1 MRRINVLS
9 EIPDEW
15 ERVIWRWHHLNDP
28 LRLTIEGTQVP
39 DPNEEYLFYQTLL
52 GTWPMSGLDSIQYE
66 RYVERIR
73 DYLLKAS
80 KEAKVKTSWISPNH
94 EHDHGLVEF
103 VQAAMRPGADNRFI
117 ADFAAF
123 AGRVATAGM
132 LNSLSQ
138 VLLKIASPGV
148 PDFYQGSELWDLSLV
163 DPDNRRPVDYAIRQ
177 SMLAEITR
185 AAANEPLALT
195 KELFERPDDGRIK
208 MYVTCRAL
216 GWRRKH
222 ARLFRDGAYVPIQ
235 GAGRRGHHLIAFG
248 RGSSEHHVIVA
259 AGRFFTG
266 FGMLPQGA
274 AGESA
279 WSDTFLSVP
288 PNLLQE
294 DYVDLFTGQ
303 TVRADCE
310 RDARQLC
317 MSEIFAH
324 MPVSILIPQ
333 PDACRCA

>member
-1 MRRINVLS
+1 M
-9 EIPDEW
+9 PD
-15 ERVIWRWHHLNDP
+15 R
-28 LRLTIEGTQVP
+28 
-39 DPNEEYLFYQTLL
+39 NEEYLLYQTLI
-52 GTWPMSGLDSIQYE
+52 GTWPGLDSIQYG

-94 EHDHGLVEF
+94 DHDRALVEF
-103 VQAAMRPGADNRFI
+103 VQAALRPGADNRFI
-117 ADFAAF
+117 DDFAAF

-138 VLLKIASPGV
+138 LLLKIASPGV

-185 AAANEPLALT
+185 EAASDPLALT
-195 KELFERPDDGRIK
+195 KKLLGRPADGRIK

-216 GWRRKH
+216 GWRRNH
-222 ARLFRDGAYVPIQ
+222 ARLFREGAYVPLE
-235 GAGRRGHHLIAFG
+235 GAGRRARHLIAFG
-248 RGSSEHHVIVA
+248 RGWNEHHVIVI

-274 AGESA
+274 AGESG
-279 WSDTFLSVP
+279 WCDTFLSVP

-294 DYVDLFTGQ
+294 YYVDLFTGQ
-303 TVRADCE
+303 TVRAYCE
-310 RDARQLC
+310 RDGQQLC

-324 MPVSILIPQ
+324 MPVSMLIPLVDKCLCCEKFVHTQ
-333 PDACRCA
+333 PDRATNRPVTWSSK